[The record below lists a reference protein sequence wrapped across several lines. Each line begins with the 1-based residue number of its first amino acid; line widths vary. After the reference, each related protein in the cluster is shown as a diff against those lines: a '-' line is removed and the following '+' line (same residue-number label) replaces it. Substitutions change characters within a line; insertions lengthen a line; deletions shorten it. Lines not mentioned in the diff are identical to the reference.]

1 MCWVL
6 NKTLEELIMFAV
18 IHFKAVVLLKQV
30 YVSAY
35 NEVTKDRL
43 VQIGISGC
51 EYEHLLISN
60 KKESVSRT
68 FEVNLYKMDSIYS
81 LIYSVMR

>member
-1 MCWVL
+1 
-6 NKTLEELIMFAV
+6 MFAV

-30 YVSAY
+30 YVSAF

-60 KKESVSRT
+60 KNEPVSQT
-68 FEVNLYKMDSIYS
+68 FEVIFYKMNSMYLFIYF
-81 LIYSVMR
+81 VMR